1 MVFELYPSLV
11 VIKDCKTWTFW
22 GRVEDHK
29 ICIHSVFIQTA
40 DLESRNV
47 LMSHSMMEGQLMHC
61 KQCTTTQKLIQE
73 YYNLIP
79 RMLYP
84 ITSSHIYEY
93 CTQIGM
99 LAPNTIKNERYC
111 ILYGNDAWFMHIAA
125 AIDAG
130 KLVCNMKI
138 LVCKLTHHTII
149 RGAVSNSPFWS
160 AAGCNYM
167 QQADMH
173 VQDH

>member
-1 MVFELYPSLV
+1 MNV
-11 VIKDCKTWTFW
+11 
-22 GRVEDHK
+22 
-29 ICIHSVFIQTA
+29 TA
-40 DLESRNV
+40 FCME
-47 LMSHSMMEGQLMHC
+47 MMPGSC
-61 KQCTTTQKLIQE
+61 
-73 YYNLIP
+73 
-79 RMLYP
+79 
-84 ITSSHIYEY
+84 
-93 CTQIGM
+93 
-99 LAPNTIKNERYC
+99 
-111 ILYGNDAWFMHIAA
+111 IAA

-160 AAGCNYM
+160 AVGCNYM